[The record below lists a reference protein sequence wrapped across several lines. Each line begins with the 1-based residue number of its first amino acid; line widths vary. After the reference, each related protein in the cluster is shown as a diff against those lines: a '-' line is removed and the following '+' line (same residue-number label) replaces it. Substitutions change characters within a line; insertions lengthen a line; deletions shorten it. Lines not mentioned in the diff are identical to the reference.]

1 MTDLVLAIFHHILVF
16 GLVAMLA
23 TEAALVRPAMSPAEA
38 RRVANVDA
46 GYGAAAALIIVVGLL
61 RVIYGAKGADY
72 YVHNPWF
79 WAKIASF
86 AAVGVLSLPPT
97 VRFLAWRRAL
107 KADPDFVP
115 GDWEVARIRLWLRL
129 ELGLVVLIVAF
140 AAAMARYG
148 G

>member
-1 MTDLVLAIFHHILVF
+1 LV
-16 GLVAMLA
+16 
-23 TEAALVRPAMSPAEA
+23 
-38 RRVANVDA
+38 
-46 GYGAAAALIIVVGLL
+46 IIVGVL

-72 YVHNPWF
+72 YLHNPWF
-79 WAKIASF
+79 WAKMASF

-115 GDWEVARIRLWLRL
+115 GAWEIARIRLWLRL
-129 ELGLVVLIVAF
+129 ELALIVLIVTF